1 MNKQII
7 QLLRLANVA
16 KKISFGDKALA
27 SIRKQKAK
35 LVLISDMASEN
46 TKKKYN
52 DKTNY
57 YQITCYIVSD
67 EIMQEVFNG
76 KNVKVIS
83 IDDNGFALKL
93 SDLLKG

>member
-1 MNKQII
+1 MNKQLI
-7 QLLRLANVA
+7 QLLRLANIA
-16 KKISFGDKALA
+16 KKISFGEKALT

-35 LVLISDMASEN
+35 LVLVSDIASEN

-57 YQITCYIVSD
+57 YQIAYRIIDD

-76 KNVKVIS
+76 KNVKAIS

-93 SDLLKG
+93 SNLLKG